1 MGLTFVDLPFHSLHA
16 SRLLDD
22 VVDEL
27 GGFLIP
33 HLVFADSSLGQQV
46 PQVRVQVVGVKADM
60 RDVSDGKQK
69 GVVRRQEPPSSL
81 PGAKVKELQHLL
93 ESTGGPDVRFRQF
106 GGLFLIFLVLL
117 SFAAQD

>member
-1 MGLTFVDLPFHSLHA
+1 
-16 SRLLDD
+16 
-22 VVDEL
+22 
-27 GGFLIP
+27 
-33 HLVFADSSLGQQV
+33 
-46 PQVRVQVVGVKADM
+46 M
-60 RDVSDGKQK
+60 RDVSDGKKKK

-93 ESTGGPDVRFRQF
+93 ESTGGSDVRFRQF